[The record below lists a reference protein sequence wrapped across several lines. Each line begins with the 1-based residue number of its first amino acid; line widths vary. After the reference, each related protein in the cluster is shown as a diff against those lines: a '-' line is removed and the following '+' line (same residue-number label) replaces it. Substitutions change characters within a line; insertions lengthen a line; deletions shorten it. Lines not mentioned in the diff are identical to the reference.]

1 LASKKIFI
9 IAFFVTITLVI
20 GLSING
26 SINSNNNTQSK
37 LENTSLASFVY
48 FDSSFEEK
56 INEVSLSANEYKSI
70 KAVQEYQ
77 GADKKGRTIEELT
90 IYITESLL
98 VEEKKTYPSTN
109 FGWTGLPNDLKGD
122 DLVFKVIY
130 EMQTDE
136 QKFEVIYNINLDTN
150 EIWGENEMAKNI
162 LILSDMPE

>member
-1 LASKKIFI
+1 MASKKIFI

-90 IYITESLL
+90 TYITESLL

>member
-1 LASKKIFI
+1 MASKKIFI

>member
-56 INEVSLSANEYKSI
+56 INDVSLSANEYKSI

-90 IYITESLL
+90 NYITESLL

-130 EMQTDE
+130 KMQTDE

>member
-1 LASKKIFI
+1 MASKKIFI

-37 LENTSLASFVY
+37 LENAPLASFVY

-90 IYITESLL
+90 TYITESLL